1 MIRRLL
7 APTTVSLLALAAASA
22 GAAQA
27 PAAVP
32 AAVASEAV
40 PARYQELVALY
51 GEFRAFVPPPMRD
64 GVPDYSPAAMSVQY
78 SGLQRFMERLRA
90 IDDSQWPVS
99 RRVDYMLVL
108 AEMRGMEFQHRVVQP
123 WKRDPAFYSTTNLGF
138 GPKMHGAFSI
148 PQLPATAEQV
158 RALKAQLEAVPEAL
172 RQARANL
179 TDPRGDL
186 ARLAVQQKRIE
197 VNVFGRLAEDVRAHH
212 PELIA
217 PALAARAAAA
227 NFLVWLEDIEAG
239 LPAHGGVGRENYDWY
254 LRHVLLLPYTADEVE
269 TIGERE
275 YQRMIA
281 FLRIEEHRNRGL
293 PELPMVRTRA
303 EFDAKRAREDN
314 ELLGFLRNGWVT
326 IPHYVQHDPEEGP
339 YILPAE
345 RDPSRPGLFD
355 DPENVHFFFQTEF
368 RDGLPLR
375 AHNLPGHAFD
385 QLQAS
390 RDTRP
395 IRGQRRLFFV
405 DGLRNEGWAFYL
417 EEMILQ
423 AGLLD
428 ERPRTREI
436 DYILGAKRAARL
448 LPELRMHAN
457 EWTWA
462 QANRSLINR
471 TPRWMDE
478 DDAIAQFDIELYLR
492 QPGYGIGYYIGKV
505 ELERLLAERSMQLGT
520 DFDLHRFHDAFRAA
534 GAIPISLIRW
544 EMTGRDDEIAE
555 LRGNF

>member
-1 MIRRLL
+1 
-7 APTTVSLLALAAASA
+7 
-22 GAAQA
+22 
-27 PAAVP
+27 
-32 AAVASEAV
+32 
-40 PARYQELVALY
+40 
-51 GEFRAFVPPPMRD
+51 
-64 GVPDYSPAAMSVQY
+64 
-78 SGLQRFMERLRA
+78 
-90 IDDSQWPVS
+90 
-99 RRVDYMLVL
+99 MLVL
-108 AEMRGMEFQHRVVQP
+108 AEMRGLEFQHRVVEP

-138 GPKMHGAFSI
+138 GPKMHGAFGI
-148 PQLPATAEQV
+148 PELPMPADQV
-158 RALKAQLEAVPEAL
+158 AALVERLNAVPKAL
-172 RQARANL
+172 RQARTNL

-186 ARLAVQQKRIE
+186 ARLAIQQKRIE
-197 VNVFGRLAEDVRAHH
+197 VNVFTRLAEDARTHH
-212 PELIA
+212 PELVA
-217 PALAARAAAA
+217 PALSARDAAAA
-227 NFLVWLEDIEAG
+227 FLAWLENIEAT
-239 LPAHGGVGRENYDWY
+239 LPPHGGVGRENYDWY
-254 LRHVLLLPYTADEVE
+254 LRHVLLLPYTAEEIE

-303 EFDAKRAREDN
+303 EFDAKRAQEDN
-314 ELLGFLRNGWVT
+314 DLLAFLRDGEWVT
-326 IPHYVQHDPEEGP
+326 IPDYVRHDPEEGP

-385 QLQAS
+385 QLQSA
-390 RDTRP
+390 RDERP
-395 IRGQRRLFFV
+395 IRGKRRLFFV

-428 ERPRTREI
+428 DRPRTREI

-448 LPELRMHAN
+448 LPELRMQAN

-462 QANRSLINR
+462 EANASLISR
-471 TPRWMDE
+471 TPRWME
-478 DDAIAQFDIELYLR
+478 PGDAIAQFDIELYLR
-492 QPGYGIGYYIGKV
+492 QPGYGIGYHIGKV
-505 ELERLLAERSMQLGT
+505 ELERLLAERSMQLGES
-520 DFDLHRFHDAFRAA
+520 FDLRAFHDQFRAA

-544 EMTGRDDEIAE
+544 EMTGRDDEIGA
-555 LRGNF
+555 LRGDF